1 MKINW
6 AQSQVVTALKTINYG
21 GCFIYD
27 NVLYIKTDTEKQLD
41 NDLMRIMVVD
51 LEDGTVDYL
60 FSDTLVIPVEAEI
73 NFGGQLMAV
82 KNFSI

>member
-6 AQSQVVTALKTINYG
+6 AESQVVTELKTITFG

-51 LEDGTVDYL
+51 LENGVVDYL
-60 FSDTLVIPVEAEI
+60 FSNTSVMPVKAEI
-73 NFGGQLMAV
+73 NFGV
-82 KNFSI
+82 N

>member
-27 NVLYIKTDTEKQLD
+27 NVLYIKTDTEKQLG

-51 LEDGTVDYL
+51 LENGVVDYL
-60 FSDTLVIPVEAEI
+60 FSNTSVMPVEAEI
-73 NFGGQLMAV
+73 NFI
-82 KNFSI
+82 KRKR

>member
-6 AQSQVVTALKTINYG
+6 VESQVGTELKTINYG
-21 GCFIYD
+21 GCFIHD

-51 LEDGTVDYL
+51 LEDGVVDYL
-60 FSDTLVIPVEAEI
+60 FSDTLVRPVDAEI
-73 NFGGQLMAV
+73 NFGV
-82 KNFSI
+82 N

>member
-6 AQSQVVTALKTINYG
+6 AESQVGTELKMINYG

-60 FSDTLVIPVEAEI
+60 FSDTLVMPVEAEI
-73 NFGGQLMAV
+73 S
-82 KNFSI
+82 SIKRKR